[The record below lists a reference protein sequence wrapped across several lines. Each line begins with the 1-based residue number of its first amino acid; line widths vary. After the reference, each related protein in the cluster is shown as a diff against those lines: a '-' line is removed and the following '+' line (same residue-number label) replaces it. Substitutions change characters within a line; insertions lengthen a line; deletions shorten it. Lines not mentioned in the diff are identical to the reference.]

1 MLTRSSS
8 RCATHRERACELRP
22 DRSGVKKEETAQP
35 PQRPEPTSDQ
45 LLAFREEF
53 PILAKTTYLVSNSL
67 GPMPRTVPEKLAE
80 YARDWGELGV
90 MAWNRGWWEQPVEV
104 GNEIAPL
111 INAGN
116 GEIVMMPNV
125 TIAQTAVLSAIDFP
139 KERDTVVMTELDFP
153 SVRYAYA
160 EMAQRLG
167 ARVVVVRSDDGLT
180 IDPDK
185 LLAAID
191 ERTRLIAVSH
201 VLFRS
206 AYIMDADVICRRAH
220 DVGALVS
227 LDSFHA
233 VGVVPVDVKRSKT
246 DFLTGGVL
254 KWLCGGPGAC
264 FLYVSPSVRDQLKPA
279 LTGWQ
284 AHARPFA
291 FEEKMEYTAGPFRWL
306 NGTPVIPA
314 LYAAAEG
321 PKIVRR
327 AGIAAIRAK
336 SVRLTSRLIE
346 LADARGYKVNAPRD
360 PARRGGTVALDV
372 PHGYEVTQHLLSR
385 NILVDYRVGAGIRIA
400 PHFFTSEEELEL
412 AVSEIETALE
422 SGSWQR
428 FSEKIAVV
436 T

>member
-1 MLTRSSS
+1 LT
-8 RCATHRERACELRP
+8 
-22 DRSGVKKEETAQP
+22 VNTAGAQ
-35 PQRPEPTSDQ
+35 QRDP

-53 PILAKTTYLVSNSL
+53 PILGKTNYLVSNSL

-90 MAWNRGWWEQPVEV
+90 KAWNRGWWELPVDV

-111 INAGN
+111 INADD
-116 GEIVMMPNV
+116 GEIVMMPNA
-125 TIAQTAVLSAIDFP
+125 TIAQMAVLSSIDFS

-153 SVRYAYA
+153 SVRYAYS
-160 EMAQRLG
+160 EMAKRFG
-167 ARVVVVRSDDGLT
+167 ARVVSVKSDDGLT
-180 IDPDK
+180 IDRDR
-185 LLAAID
+185 LLDAID
-191 ERTRLIAVSH
+191 ERTRIVAVSH

-206 AYIMDADVICRRAH
+206 AFLMDVDEICRHAH

-233 VGVVPVDVKRSKT
+233 VGIVPVDVKRSKP

-254 KWLCGGPGAC
+254 KWLCGGPGGC
-264 FLYVSPSVRDQLKPA
+264 FLYVSPTVRDQLKPA

-284 AHARPFA
+284 AHSRPFA
-291 FEEKMEYTAGPFRWL
+291 FEDSMEYTTGAFRWL

-314 LYAAAEG
+314 LYGAAEG
-321 PKIVRR
+321 SKILRR
-327 AGIAAIRAK
+327 AGVDAIREK

-346 LADARGYKVNAPRD
+346 LADARGYTVNAPRD
-360 PARRGGTVALDV
+360 PARRGGTVAIDV

-385 NILVDYRVGAGIRIA
+385 DILVDYRVGAGIRIA
-400 PHFFTSEEELEL
+400 PHFFTREDELDE
-412 AVSEIETALE
+412 AVSEIDKALE